1 MAREF
6 DRDSDRT
13 SVARDFDG
21 VDDTID
27 LGTIADSDQSLTIM
41 TWVNPDT
48 LRQNADDRIITKADG
63 GLDVSGSIILEVSN
77 QNPRFLVR
85 AGGSFTIVTA
95 SSTLPTNQLTHLAGR
110 YNFQTG
116 DMTLFRNGQPVG
128 TTNAG
133 QAPALSSQPWRIG
146 EDNPIQGP
154 GEFLDGT
161 VDDTRIYTE
170 ALSDAE
176 IRQIYRQTRP
186 EQPVA
191 PVASESLV
199 AWYPFR
205 RNSAL
210 DHTSLV
216 DIPVADRTAYD
227 ATVNGA
233 TYKPSGGTTDIQTG
247 ANSGA
252 FDFDGTDDF
261 LDTSVPCPVPEFTLM
276 VFVETDTSTLSDFT
290 SILSTRDEAGQDR
303 IEINANSFE
312 PKFSFVRGAGAV
324 TAPIQSPYTHLA
336 ATFDSGNMEFFVNG
350 SSVGTDTA
358 AIPSSGNVFEIA
370 RRPAGDNHYDGRID
384 AVRIYNSALSPS
396 QINQVFQ
403 NTKP

>member
-85 AGGSFTIVTA
+85 AGGSFTIIGA
-95 SSTLPTNQLTHLAGR
+95 SSTLSTNQFTHLAGR

-116 DMTLFRNGQPVG
+116 DISLFRNGQPVAN
-128 TTNAG
+128 TNAG

-146 EDNPIQGP
+146 EDNPIVGA

-161 VDDTRIYTE
+161 VDDTRIYQA
-170 ALSDAE
+170 ALSD
-176 IRQIYRQTRP
+176 
-186 EQPVA
+186 
-191 PVASESLV
+191 
-199 AWYPFR
+199 
-205 RNSAL
+205 
-210 DHTSLV
+210 
-216 DIPVADRTAYD
+216 
-227 ATVNGA
+227 
-233 TYKPSGGTTDIQTG
+233 
-247 ANSGA
+247 
-252 FDFDGTDDF
+252 
-261 LDTSVPCPVPEFTLM
+261 
-276 VFVETDTSTLSDFT
+276 
-290 SILSTRDEAGQDR
+290 
-303 IEINANSFE
+303 
-312 PKFSFVRGAGAV
+312 
-324 TAPIQSPYTHLA
+324 
-336 ATFDSGNMEFFVNG
+336 
-350 SSVGTDTA
+350 
-358 AIPSSGNVFEIA
+358 
-370 RRPAGDNHYDGRID
+370 
-384 AVRIYNSALSPS
+384 S
-396 QINQVFQ
+396 QINQIYL